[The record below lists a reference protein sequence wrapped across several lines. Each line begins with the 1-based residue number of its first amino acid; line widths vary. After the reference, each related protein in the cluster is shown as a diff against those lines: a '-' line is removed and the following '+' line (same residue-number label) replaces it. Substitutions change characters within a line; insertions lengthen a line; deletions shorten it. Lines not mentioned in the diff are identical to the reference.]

1 MKSNVLHI
9 IWIMFSLVACIG
21 ERSTGDG
28 DEFLGTRGKI
38 DVEILVREADEH
50 DFVRTVR
57 FVVFDDASVTP
68 TLDIN
73 ELVTLGEGERDA
85 TRFKTTLD
93 VKTNP
98 DKMLVVIVNEP
109 QVMTNTLDA
118 VIFPEQLEEILFQM
132 NDAFGFDHV
141 QPLMSGIPMSGVKR
155 KIVVEKNVSANEVIT
170 IERVVARV
178 ELWLKKTDEIVFAR
192 LSTSMNSR
200 VFLENTYGRGYLV
213 TGTETDRTR
222 FQTGLD
228 IENNFGYMQIPS
240 SGFEH
245 VVWNY
250 RGVNV
255 LELSN
260 SPQLICVFYTPE
272 RTYEVSDD
280 RNKLF
285 LDIRGITSPD
295 GERGTRTAL
304 TEFTPKGG
312 GTPRVL
318 TEIRRNNVYR
328 IIGTVKEKTVQ
339 FEQAVL
345 PWTEAGQGTIID
357 PQYYLRVSRDVL
369 HVGLAGDAVTI
380 SVETNYNRGD
390 RGFPKGV
397 RLGEI
402 SYYDKDN
409 HPLEAT
415 AGGRDWLAV
424 NMSGVDGDLSRNIEF
439 IAKTSL
445 NSVPAG
451 YYALVEIKAGN
462 LIKIIRVTR
471 S

>member
-1 MKSNVLHI
+1 MKL
-9 IWIMFSLVACIG
+9 FSIFMLVF
-21 ERSTGDG
+21 T
-28 DEFLGTRGKI
+28 LGG
-38 DVEILVREADEH
+38 
-50 DFVRTVR
+50 F
-57 FVVFDDASVTP
+57 ASGYSQKQV
-68 TLDIN
+68 
-73 ELVTLGEGERDA
+73 VTLNL
-85 TRFKTTLD
+85 KQCD
-93 VKTNP
+93 V
-98 DKMLVVIVNEP
+98 
-109 QVMTNTLDA
+109 NTLL
-118 VIFPEQLEEILFQM
+118 QEIW
-132 NDAFGFDHV
+132 
-141 QPLMSGIPMSGVKR
+141 K
-155 KIVVEKNVSANEVIT
+155 
-170 IERVVARV
+170 
-178 ELWLKKTDEIVFAR
+178 
-192 LSTSMNSR
+192 
-200 VFLENTYGRGYLV
+200 
-213 TGTETDRTR
+213 
-222 FQTGLD
+222 QTGLRFVYNEQD
-228 IENNFGYMQIPS
+228 VARLKRFDVNAQQKQVDEILDHIFKNTPYQCAYESDVIYITPRPVGDLPQVKQERVKL
-240 SGFEH
+240 SG
-245 VVWNY
+245 NIKDKN
-250 RGVNV
+250 GNV
-255 LELSN
+255 LPGVTVFIGNSDIGTSSDINGNYQLAILKGNAVEIVYSFIGMKKVTYNFPATEDVRHNVVMEEDQVELQDVVVIGYGSKSARNLTSSVSSVKAKDLEKYANGATTFDNMPGGAVKGVLVNQN
-260 SPQLICVFYTPE
+260 SGEPGAKATL
-272 RTYEVSDD
+272 
-280 RNKLF
+280 N
-285 LDIRGITSPD
+285 IRGITSPD

-304 TEFTPKGG
+304 TEFTPEGG

>member
-1 MKSNVLHI
+1 
-9 IWIMFSLVACIG
+9 
-21 ERSTGDG
+21 
-28 DEFLGTRGKI
+28 
-38 DVEILVREADEH
+38 
-50 DFVRTVR
+50 
-57 FVVFDDASVTP
+57 
-68 TLDIN
+68 
-73 ELVTLGEGERDA
+73 
-85 TRFKTTLD
+85 
-93 VKTNP
+93 
-98 DKMLVVIVNEP
+98 
-109 QVMTNTLDA
+109 
-118 VIFPEQLEEILFQM
+118 
-132 NDAFGFDHV
+132 
-141 QPLMSGIPMSGVKR
+141 
-155 KIVVEKNVSANEVIT
+155 
-170 IERVVARV
+170 
-178 ELWLKKTDEIVFAR
+178 
-192 LSTSMNSR
+192 MNSR

-213 TGTETDRTR
+213 TGTEADRTR

-228 IENNFGYMQIPS
+228 IENNFGYMQTPS

-255 LELSN
+255 LELSD

-280 RNKLF
+280 RNKL
-285 LDIRGITSPD
+285 
-295 GERGTRTAL
+295 
-304 TEFTPKGG
+304 
-312 GTPRVL
+312 
-318 TEIRRNNVYR
+318 
-328 IIGTVKEKTVQ
+328 KEKTVQ

-397 RLGEI
+397 WLGEI

-424 NMSGVDGDLSRNIEF
+424 PRGITLWLKLKRE
-439 IAKTSL
+439 T
-445 NSVPAG
+445 
-451 YYALVEIKAGN
+451 
-462 LIKIIRVTR
+462 
-471 S
+471 